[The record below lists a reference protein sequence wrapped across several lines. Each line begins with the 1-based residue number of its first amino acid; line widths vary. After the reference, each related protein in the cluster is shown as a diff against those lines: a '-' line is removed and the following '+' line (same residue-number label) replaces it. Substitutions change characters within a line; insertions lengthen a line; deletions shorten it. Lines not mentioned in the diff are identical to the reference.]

1 MAITHAE
8 HDKLKQFMAAEVKQ
22 FIKETMLEWAIAAEG
37 AVADA
42 HDPEDDD
49 SGVYWVISLL
59 GNLLWAAT
67 VFFPPAAAAEAV
79 ASTAAAA
86 ASTAS
91 RSTKVASM
99 LGATMAAD
107 VARKVWQDPPATDQ
121 AKESLRDM
129 ISAKEDELRALFVK
143 EADAWIASDL
153 ANYVT
158 NEMLAAA
165 HITPDSGNSLVD
177 QNAEDLMKSVLEM
190 ANLEDYTLQHF
201 LFPGGSITSGNISTA
216 LRKLMLVELNRALAD
231 FNRQFRS
238 WKKDRTIYIAQ
249 NGGYSTMGLVYK
261 DGRVTSKVELL
272 EEEYAKK
279 NPFTPHIRFHGVPPH
294 IHGPQWLTMPMNRIL
309 QQTAS

>member
-49 SGVYWVISLL
+49 SDVYWLISLL

-67 VFFPPAAAAEAV
+67 VFFPPAAVVAEGV
-79 ASTAAAA
+79 SSASM
-86 ASTAS
+86 
-91 RSTKVASM
+91 STKVASM

-107 VARKVWQDPPATDQ
+107 VARKMWQDPPATDQ

-129 ISAKEDELRALFVK
+129 ISAKEDELRTLFVK

-165 HITPDSGNSLVD
+165 HLTPDSGTLVD

-201 LFPGGSITSGNISTA
+201 LFPGGSITSGNVSTA

-238 WKKDRTIYIAQ
+238 WKKDRTIYVAQ
-249 NGGYSTMGLVYK
+249 NGGFNAFGPVMK
-261 DGRVTSKVELL
+261 DGRVTTRAELL
-272 EEEYAKK
+272 EEEYATK

-309 QQTAS
+309 QQAAS